1 MYKMSR
7 AAKPVDRDGAV
18 AIVYLDTTGIEEA
31 LLMGTQFLWVG
42 EQDENTLKL
51 VGGDIQFWI

>member
-1 MYKMSR
+1 MYEMSR
-7 AAKPVDRDGAV
+7 AAKPIDRDGAV
-18 AIVYLDTTGIEEA
+18 AVCLDTTGIEEV

-51 VGGDIQFWI
+51 VGGDIRFWM